1 MKASPMGRFGLL
13 VLGPVL
19 SLLPTGCSALIERV
33 VVRAPNHGVA
43 AMEGE
48 ETLPDKSPPGSSSR
62 AIRVEVGPPAA
73 SLSLWVLE
81 PPAPAPVGG
90 RPPRGTI
97 LLLHGW
103 RKQKAGTLRL
113 AEVLTGDGY
122 RAVAVDLRG
131 HGRSTGDWM
140 TYGAI
145 EARDL
150 SQVLDALEAR
160 GLAAG
165 PIGVFGTSY
174 GAAVGIQFAARDC
187 RVRAVVAV
195 ASFSSLRTA
204 IPRYVRLFL
213 PVFGWFMSEGQIRAA
228 IDRAAERAGFD
239 PDGADVGEAMARVR
253 APVLLIHGKGDW
265 LIPPYHS
272 QTLFRAGNPST
283 ELVLL
288 DGYGHNSIFR
298 DSRGEVK
305 KESRE
310 WFARWLGSVEACG
323 HLDR

>member
-1 MKASPMGRFGLL
+1 
-13 VLGPVL
+13 
-19 SLLPTGCSALIERV
+19 
-33 VVRAPNHGVA
+33 
-43 AMEGE
+43 
-48 ETLPDKSPPGSSSR
+48 
-62 AIRVEVGPPAA
+62 VEVGPPAA

-81 PPAPAPVGG
+81 PRGTGAAGG

-113 AEVLTGDGY
+113 AEVLNGDGF

-160 GLAAG
+160 GLVAG
-165 PIGVFGTSY
+165 PIGVFGISY
-174 GAAVGIQFAARDC
+174 GAAVGIQFAARDR
-187 RVRAVVAV
+187 RVGAVVAV
-195 ASFSSLRTA
+195 ACFSSLRTA

-213 PVFGWFMSEGQIRAA
+213 PVFGWFMSEAQIQAA
-228 IDRAAERAGFD
+228 IDRAAERAGFA
-239 PDGADVGEAMARVR
+239 PDGADAGEAMARVR

-265 LIPPYHS
+265 LIPPHHS

-298 DSRGEVK
+298 DSRGELK
-305 KESRE
+305 RESLN
-310 WFARWLGSVEACG
+310 WFARWLKQREAVILGPPLLDGRQVWAYKG
-323 HLDR
+323 H